1 MIEGRLKTT
10 SSQLI
15 FYPAIAN
22 SAAVKVVLGG
32 RWKNGAW
39 YLPKTYAN
47 LRQLKEMYPSI
58 EYIGDSFATLESE
71 SGFQIRS
78 QQPPDCLKPSWEKLY
93 TFQKEAVGY
102 LASSP
107 YSGHMLALSPGLG
120 KTAVSLITSRMM
132 GFSSVLI
139 VAPLPL
145 LNTWLREAKL
155 WLDEPLE
162 VCWGTLPKTK
172 FAVTNYNTL
181 TKFKDELIQQRW
193 DLLIIDE
200 SVSLKNRDTTRTKSV
215 TELRSTIKVV
225 WELSGSPIT
234 KNVTDLW
241 SQFHILRP
249 DVFTSFWRFAASY
262 AILEHNAWGNGYGQ
276 SIVGSKP
283 NIDYKSEFRDI
294 MYRVSQ
300 EDVLELPEYL
310 YQNIDLGL
318 NPAQAKAYKE
328 ILGSFVTILESGQR
342 VDVVNIMAQL
352 IRLQEV
358 CSNLINIGGRDSSSK
373 HDTILEL
380 LETWEK
386 PILIWSW
393 FVKGAEALY
402 QRLLA
407 KGERVA
413 ICTGQHTSEPTADA
427 TIEAYK
433 EGKYDILILSLG
445 VGKYGVTVTNT
456 KTLIYT
462 EKSFDADAYVQS
474 LSRVRRIGLGHR
486 PLIVTLKCKG
496 TVDEVVENNL
506 AGKSIDISKVGPPDL
521 ATLLKGLGRNL

>member
-1 MIEGRLKTT
+1 MIEGRLRATT
-10 SSQLI
+10 SQLI

-32 RWKNGAW
+32 RWKGQAW

-47 LRQLKEMYPSI
+47 LRKLKEMYPSI
-58 EYIGDSFATLESE
+58 EYVGEGFDNLESDY
-71 SGFQIRS
+71 GFQVRS
-78 QQPPDCLKPSWEKLY
+78 QTPPADLVNSWLKLY
-93 TFQKEAVGY
+93 SFQKEAIGY

-107 YSGHMLALSPGLG
+107 HPGSMLALSPGLG
-120 KTAVSLITSRMM
+120 KTAVSLITSQMI
-132 GFSSVLI
+132 GIQSVLV

-145 LNTWLREAKL
+145 LNTWVRESKL
-155 WLDEPLE
+155 WLNKEIE
-162 VCWGTLPKTK
+162 ICWGVMPKTK
-172 FAVTNYNTL
+172 FAVMNYNTL
-181 TKFKDELIQQRW
+181 TKFQDEIAQQRW
-193 DLLIIDE
+193 DLIIFDE
-200 SVSLKNRDTTRTKSV
+200 SVVLKNRETARTKSAIEV
-215 TELRSTIKVV
+215 RKTTKLI

-249 DVFTSFWRFAASY
+249 DVYTSFWRFADQYSL
-262 AILEHNAWGNGYGQ
+262 LEHNAWGGGYGQ
-276 SIVGSKP
+276 SIVGTKP
-283 NIDYKSEFRDI
+283 GIDYKSEFRDI
-294 MYRVSQ
+294 MIRVSQ
-300 EDVLELPEYL
+300 EDVLDLPEYL
-310 YQNIDLGL
+310 YQTIELGL

-328 ILGSFVTILESGQR
+328 LLGSFVTTLESGQR

-352 IRLQEV
+352 IRLQEI

-380 LETWEK
+380 LETWDK

-407 KGERVA
+407 KGEKVA
-413 ICTGQHTSEPTADA
+413 ICTGQHTSEKTADE

-433 EGKYDILILSLG
+433 TGKYDILILSLG

-456 KTLIYT
+456 KTVIYT
-462 EKSFDADAYVQS
+462 EKTWDADAFTQS

-486 PLIVTLKCKG
+486 PVLVTLRCPG
-496 TVDEVVENNL
+496 TVDELVENNL
-506 AGKSIDISKVGPPDL
+506 AGKAIDIAKIGPPDL
-521 ATLLKGLGRNL
+521 ATMLRALGRDL